1 MIDDLQLA
9 ELLRTA
15 MPPVGS
21 RPPARDLWPRLVSRA
36 RQRTRW
42 TWLDIG
48 LAAAVAGALF
58 VWPEALLLLAYHF

>member
-1 MIDDLQLA
+1 MTDDLQLA
-9 ELLRTA
+9 ALLRTA

-21 RPPARDLWPRLVSRA
+21 RTPARDLWPRLVRRA
-36 RQRTRW
+36 RQRRRW